1 MSKKAM
7 RLIRNSQEQFEGNP
21 LQTKTNTTRMR
32 VVITLSVSI
41 VTNKISD
48 YHLHHEGQWLAAIT
62 PWLTS
67 SAYNGGHR

>member
-1 MSKKAM
+1 M

-21 LQTKTNTTRMR
+21 FQTKTNTTRMS

-48 YHLHHEGQWLAAIT
+48 YHLHHEGQ
-62 PWLTS
+62 
-67 SAYNGGHR
+67 